1 MQRILLISLITT
13 LAVAAPA
20 IAQTP
25 VQDAYGGAGRVA
37 SEVANS
43 GDGPG
48 AVPAGAGNVGTADAG
63 NTTGNAAATGNVP
76 VRAAA
81 SPLRGDELPFTGLD
95 VGLVAVGGLMLLALG
110 VGVRRVSRE
119 PRP

>member
-1 MQRILLISLITT
+1 MQRILLISLVTT

-25 VQDAYGGAGRVA
+25 VQDAYNRDAQVA
-37 SEVANS
+37 AEVVTG

-48 AVPAGAGNVGTADAG
+48 AVPAGAGNAGAADAG

-95 VGLVAVGGLMLLALG
+95 VGLVAAGGLMLLALG